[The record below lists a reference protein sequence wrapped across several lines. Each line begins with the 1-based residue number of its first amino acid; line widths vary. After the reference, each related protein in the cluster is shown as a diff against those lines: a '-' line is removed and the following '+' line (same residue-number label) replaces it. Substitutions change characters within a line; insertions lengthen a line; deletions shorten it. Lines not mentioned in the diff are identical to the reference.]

1 MPRDERP
8 MKNDRIKF
16 LNVDFILNLSQALFL
31 VEEKWNFATDML
43 QVNVTNDGMVLR
55 WSLFRTSS
63 NANN

>member
-1 MPRDERP
+1 